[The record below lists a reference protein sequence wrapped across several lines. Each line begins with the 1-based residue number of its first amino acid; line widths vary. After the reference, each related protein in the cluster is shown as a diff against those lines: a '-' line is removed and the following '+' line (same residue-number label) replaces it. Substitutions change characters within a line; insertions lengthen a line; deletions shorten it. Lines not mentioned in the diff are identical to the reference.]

1 MSTVDERV
9 TAEQAPC
16 SDEPFTEA
24 LKDMDLFNSI
34 RAAPPDTTG
43 EAVAVRG
50 DNLPWECGE
59 SPPLGQRHNDMS
71 QTLHM
76 HRVRQRSWN
85 SPLYATEAESAL
97 MTTRQ
102 RPHSTPDV
110 VNDIF
115 NYVTDGVHTEA
126 FGGPP
131 LWKCTKIR
139 ALWKVLPCG
148 RTLVSVCVAG
158 HNAAQTRGCCG
169 VCSI

>member
-1 MSTVDERV
+1 MSTVNERV

-24 LKDMDLFNSI
+24 LKGMDLFISI

-50 DNLPWECGE
+50 DNLPWARECGE
-59 SPPLGQRHNDMS
+59 DLPRGALGQRHNDMS
-71 QTLHM
+71 QTLHT
-76 HRVRQRSWN
+76 HRMRQRSWN
-85 SPLYATEAESAL
+85 SPLHATEAESAL

-102 RPHSTPDV
+102 RPKSTRDV

-131 LWKCTKIR
+131 LWKCT
-139 ALWKVLPCG
+139 
-148 RTLVSVCVAG
+148 RTRKL
-158 HNAAQTRGCCG
+158 
-169 VCSI
+169 